1 MMKIG
6 KSIAAFTL
14 GTCVASTSFAA
25 DADYK
30 WSNVS
35 MGGGGFV
42 SAVLASKIE
51 KNVFY
56 ARTDVGGAYR
66 WNESTAHWESMMD
79 WVDFSELGLL
89 GVEAMGVDP
98 KT

>member
-1 MMKIG
+1 MG
-6 KSIAAFTL
+6 NFFRPAGAFLAIAGAFL
-14 GTCVASTSFAA
+14 AVHAA
-25 DADYK
+25 TGEGDFS

-42 SAVLASKIE
+42 SAVIASPVE

-66 WNESTAHWESMMD
+66 WNEETKRWESMMD
-79 WVDFSELGLL
+79 WS
-89 GVEAMGVDP
+89 
-98 KT
+98 T